1 MREPRPNAA
10 SDGGRTSMRQSRAGR
25 RRAWPCRDAS
35 MTAWEQT
42 VLTVGFAAT
51 TRWSK
56 VRTVA
61 GRMAIAKVSQ

>member
-1 MREPRPNAA
+1 
-10 SDGGRTSMRQSRAGR
+10 MRQSRAGR

-35 MTAWEQT
+35 MPAWEQT
-42 VLTVGFAAT
+42 ALTVGFAAT

-56 VRTVA
+56 VRTSA